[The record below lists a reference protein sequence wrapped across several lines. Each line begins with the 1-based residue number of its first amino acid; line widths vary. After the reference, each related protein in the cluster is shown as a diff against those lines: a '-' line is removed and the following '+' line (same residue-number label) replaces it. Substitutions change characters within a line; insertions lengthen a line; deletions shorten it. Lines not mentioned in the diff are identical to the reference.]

1 MTKNNKKDEL
11 TEALF
16 RWAEE
21 DNENRSV
28 LVLADDESDTCLGCK
43 GVGANLAKALAN
55 AMLQEKEL
63 RDVCAYAMLLYTHDK
78 ENDHDKEQ
86 TNNN

>member
-11 TEALF
+11 AEALF

-28 LVLADDESDTCLGCK
+28 LVLVDDESDTRLGCM
-43 GVGANLAKALAN
+43 GGGANLAKALAN
-55 AMLQEKEL
+55 AKL
-63 RDVCAYAMLLYTHDK
+63 RSVCDCAMLLYRNNK

-86 TNNN
+86 TNNH